1 MSTLASRAQEAAQ
14 WIEVKLTGPK
24 PLIALVTGSGLGQ
37 LADQVEDAVRFSTS
51 DVPHWPRSTVE
62 GHAGRLVIGEL
73 GGMPILV
80 MQGRVH
86 FYEGYTMQEATFPIR
101 VLQALGIERLI
112 LTNAAGGLE
121 HAWNEGDIMLISDHI
136 NMPGLTGRNPLIG
149 PNDNTL
155 GPRFPNMTNA
165 YSPHLRE
172 IARQVAQNEGIT
184 LREGVYVMVS
194 GPSFETP
201 AELRMLYK
209 MGAHAV
215 GMSTALEVVV
225 ARHANIEVLACSLL
239 TNMVFLDPK
248 PEDETSHEEVL
259 EVGAQAGPK
268 MIRLIRGI
276 LQQLAENSPHP
287 QPLSQ

>member
-1 MSTLASRAQEAAQ
+1 MSTVATQAEEAAR
-14 WIEVKLTGPK
+14 WIQANLAGPQ

-37 LADQVEDAVRFSTS
+37 LADQVENASRFSTS
-51 DVPHWPRSTVE
+51 KIPYWPRSTVE

-101 VLQALGIERLI
+101 VLQALGIQRLI

-121 HAWNEGDIMLISDHI
+121 HTWREGDIMLISDHI

-149 PNDNTL
+149 PNDKAL

-165 YSPHLRE
+165 YSPELRE
-172 IARQVAQNEGIT
+172 IARNVAQSEGIT

-215 GMSTALEVVV
+215 GMSTAPEVVV
-225 ARHANIEVLACSLL
+225 ARHANIEVLGCSLL
-239 TNMVFLDPK
+239 TNMAFLDPS

-259 EVGAQAGPK
+259 EVGAQSGPK

-276 LQQLAENSPHP
+276 LQKLAKNT
-287 QPLSQ
+287 PL

>member
-1 MSTLASRAQEAAQ
+1 MSTIANQAQEAAQ
-14 WIEVKLTGPK
+14 WIQGKLTGPT
-24 PLIALVTGSGLGQ
+24 PLIALITGSGLGQ
-37 LADQVEDAVRFSTS
+37 LADEVEDAIRFPTS

-62 GHAGRLVIGEL
+62 GHAGRLVIGKL

-86 FYEGYTMQEATFPIR
+86 FYEGYTMQETTFPIR
-101 VLQALGIERLI
+101 VLQALGIQRLI

-121 HAWNEGDIMLISDHI
+121 RTWREGDIMLISDHI

-149 PNDNTL
+149 PNDKTL

-165 YSPHLRE
+165 YSPDLRA
-172 IARQVAQNEGIT
+172 IARDVAQTEEIT

-215 GMSTALEVVV
+215 GMSTAPEVVV
-225 ARHANIEVLACSLL
+225 ARHANIEVLGCSLL
-239 TNMVFLDPK
+239 TNMAFLDPN

-276 LQQLAENSPHP
+276 LQRLSEDSPHP
-287 QPLSQ
+287 